1 MGCKIIPSLIACEK
15 HGSHSHNKHISEHD
29 RTAHVKQFAKQY
41 EIMKIMNKKKKQK
54 KNSTLLPLKVQNSM
68 WP

>member
-41 EIMKIMNKKKKQK
+41 EIMKIMIKKI
-54 KNSTLLPLKVQNSM
+54 STLLPLKVQNSM